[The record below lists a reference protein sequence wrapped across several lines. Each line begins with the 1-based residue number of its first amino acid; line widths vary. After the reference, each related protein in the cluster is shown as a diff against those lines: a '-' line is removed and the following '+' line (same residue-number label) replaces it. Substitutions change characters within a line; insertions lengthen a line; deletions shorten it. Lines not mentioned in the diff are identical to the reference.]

1 MSEVKKP
8 RILVVD
14 DEPLIVKLLAQH
26 LEEEGFT
33 VLTAGDGREGLM
45 KARTE
50 APDLILLDLIL
61 PKLNGYEVCTMLK
74 QDTRYQRIPIV
85 MLTAKAHEKDEQ
97 LGKACGANLYLRK
110 PFQMPPLLEHLRTM
124 IGSSPQNS
132 SAPSQDMA

>member
-1 MSEVKKP
+1 MSDAKKP

-26 LEEEGFT
+26 LQEEGFD
-33 VLTAGDGREGLM
+33 VLTAIDGREGLM
-45 KARTE
+45 KARAE

-85 MLTAKAHEKDEQ
+85 MLTAKAHEKDERV
-97 LGKACGANLYLRK
+97 GKECGADLYLRK
-110 PFQMPPLLEHLRTM
+110 PFQIPPLLEHLRAM
-124 IGSSPQNS
+124 IGTPPQSSS
-132 SAPSQDMA
+132 VPSQDTA